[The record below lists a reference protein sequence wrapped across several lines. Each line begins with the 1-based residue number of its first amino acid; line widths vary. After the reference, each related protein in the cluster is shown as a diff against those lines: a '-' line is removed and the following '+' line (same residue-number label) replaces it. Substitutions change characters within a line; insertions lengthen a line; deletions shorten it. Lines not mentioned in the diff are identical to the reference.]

1 MQVVIKRSGGFAGEA
16 EPPLSLSTE
25 TLAAEDAARL
35 EAAVESLFA
44 AGAQAGDVGADLW
57 HYEVTA
63 TTDDGERTI
72 SLDVGGDPDAP
83 DDPRLTE
90 LLRLA
95 NP

>member
-1 MQVVIKRSGGFAGEA
+1 MHVVIKRSGGFAGDA

-25 TLAAEDAARL
+25 TLATEDASQV
-35 EAAVESLFA
+35 EAVVDALFA
-44 AGAQAGDVGADLW
+44 KGAEASELGADLW

-63 TTDDGERTI
+63 TTDEGERTL

-83 DDPRLTE
+83 DDPRLAE

-95 NP
+95 RP